1 MKQVAVSCQNE
12 QIIVR
17 PEEDGV
23 LDGKENEINIRNSC
37 VGVLNISNRIWYWPP
52 TIMKRLSEKEKQK
65 HILQSALCFF
75 PFRSE
80 SSKVEKLNSN
90 DSKIL
95 NEMFQCSKRNVG
107 TEPVSVKVTL
117 LRNAS

>member
-1 MKQVAVSCQNE
+1 
-12 QIIVR
+12 
-17 PEEDGV
+17 
-23 LDGKENEINIRNSC
+23 
-37 VGVLNISNRIWYWPP
+37 
-52 TIMKRLSEKEKQK
+52 MKRLSEKEKQK

-95 NEMFQCSKRNVG
+95 NEMFHVA